1 MLFLSIRLCYSFLNI
16 RCSNKITLNIYC
28 LFPSLQRHTKHRDGG
43 FSSLNVGL
51 QPLVFLCFYQRWV
64 MIHMLVRDG
73 RRSPDACWPVR
84 EMWQC
89 LVCRDKLESVACSS
103 QSLQGLAETPTGS
116 CLPSPSFISFSFTV
130 SIFHVPSVVP
140 FSLYSFL
147 FLLSH
152 QPCQPYTLTYT
163 WIFSNNSSSCFV
175 AASIS
180 DIIRCLAETQLVQLA
195 HICTQPP
202 THPQTQTQTYTHT

>member
-1 MLFLSIRLCYSFLNI
+1 MMLFLSIHRCYSFLNI

-28 LFPSLQRHTKHRDGG
+28 FPSLQRHTKHRDGG
-43 FSSLNVGL
+43 FSSLNMGL
-51 QPLVFLCFYQRWV
+51 QPLVFLRLYQRWV

-73 RRSPDACWPVR
+73 RRGPDARWPVR
-84 EMWQC
+84 EMWQRP
-89 LVCRDKLESVACSS
+89 VCRDKLESVACSS

-140 FSLYSFL
+140 SLFSFL

-152 QPCQPYTLTYT
+152 QPCQPYTLAYT

-180 DIIRCLAETQLVQLA
+180 NIIRCLAEAQLVQLA
-195 HICTQPP
+195 HICIC
-202 THPQTQTQTYTHT
+202 THRHRHIHTHN